1 MKKILFLTILICT
14 LFTTNMIYATD
25 ANPGSGY
32 EFIVEFEGEVKK
44 DVAKNATVTL
54 RGTNAT
60 PYTNVQIKTEQISG
74 PGTPEILATDSAG
87 NTYNISEIG
96 AWGPASGF
104 AVGGSFEN
112 VTPIIA
118 TYPKAG
124 TYVSRISLVD
134 VNNSNAV
141 ITSKEFTVTV
151 IEDIAQDNNNTVNN
165 TITNSTVTNNTT
177 INNTVTEIPQTG
189 TSIWAYVIISILL
202 IGVTLLIKKFKVY
215 N

>member
-1 MKKILFLTILICT
+1 MKKIIFFTLLLCT
-14 LFTTNMIYATD
+14 LLTSTLIFATST
-25 ANPGSGY
+25 NPGATINSGY
-32 EFIVEFEGEVKK
+32 EFIVAFEGEVKK
-44 DVAKNATVTL
+44 DVPKNATVTL

-60 PYTNVQIKTEQISG
+60 PYSNVQIKVEQLSG
-74 PGTPEILATDSAG
+74 PSTPEILATDSAG
-87 NTYNISEIG
+87 NTYDIADIG
-96 AWGPASGF
+96 AWGPPSGF

-118 TYPKAG
+118 TYDVAG

-151 IEDIAQDNNNTVNN
+151 VEDTANNNTVSN
-165 TITNSTVTNNTT
+165 IVA
-177 INNTVTEIPQTG
+177 NNTVSNNTVSEIPQTG
-189 TSIWAYVIISILL
+189 TSIWTYMVVGIGL
-202 IGVTLLIKKFKVY
+202 IGAVLLIKKFKAY

>member
-1 MKKILFLTILICT
+1 MKKIIFFTLLLCTVLTSTLI
-14 LFTTNMIYATD
+14 FATN
-25 ANPGSGY
+25 ANPGATANNGY
-32 EFIVEFEGEVKK
+32 EFIVAFEGEIKK
-44 DVAKNATVTL
+44 DVPKNATVTL

-60 PYTNVQIKTEQISG
+60 PYTNVQIKVEKLSG
-74 PGTPEILATDSAG
+74 PSTPKILATDSAG
-87 NTYNISEIG
+87 NTFDIAQTG

-118 TYPKAG
+118 TYDVAG

-151 IEDIAQDNNNTVNN
+151 TEDTENNNTVTN
-165 TITNSTVTNNTT
+165 TTTNNTAV
-177 INNTVTEIPQTG
+177 NNTVTEIPKTG
-189 TSIWAYVIISILL
+189 TSVWTYMIVAIGL
-202 IGVTLLIKKFKVY
+202 IGVFLLIKKYKVY

>member
-1 MKKILFLTILICT
+1 MRKIIFFTLLICT
-14 LFTTNMIYATD
+14 VLSSTLIFATN
-25 ANPGSGY
+25 ANPGNGY
-32 EFIVEFEGEVKK
+32 EFIVAFEGEVKK

-54 RGTNAT
+54 KGTNAT
-60 PYTNVQIKTEQISG
+60 PYTNVQIKVEQLSG
-74 PGTPEILATDSAG
+74 PSTPEILATDSEG
-87 NTYNISEIG
+87 NTYNIAEIG
-96 AWGPASGF
+96 AWGPSTGF

-118 TYPKAG
+118 TYPETG

-151 IEDIAQDNNNTVNN
+151 TEDAVVDNNNTVNN
-165 TITNSTVTNNTT
+165 TVTNTTITNNTAV
-177 INNTVTEIPQTG
+177 NNTIAEIPQTG
-189 TSIWAYVIISILL
+189 TSIWTYIIVILVL
-202 IGVTLLIKKFKVY
+202 IGAVLLLKKFKAY